1 MARPLRSFS
10 QAPRRSRAMKAVGR
24 ARLRR
29 ALLGGLLLVAGLVA
43 GLGAVATPTPTAS
56 ATGEIR
62 LLQFNMC
69 GRVCPWPTQLKTA
82 AVIDSLDQF
91 RPAAVSLNEVCRSE
105 FSRIVSGIASRG
117 WKMSAA
123 FLVTRNGACND
134 GTDYGNA
141 VLTRAEIGT
150 VDRTIYSAQGPDHN
164 EFRGLLCVTADLG
177 MRPTRICS
185 THIVNSGPDPTG
197 SIRRRQI
204 AQAASLVGAHRGPV
218 VLMGDFNLPPGD
230 QGLDRIYTRA
240 HPGGVGAFDEVDQGP
255 VKCRCG
261 AVTQRS
267 GEKIDYVFVT
277 ARDFDTVKGR
287 AIHADFSDHASL
299 RGWVTKK

>member
-1 MARPLRSFS
+1 M
-10 QAPRRSRAMKAVGR
+10 
-24 ARLRR
+24 
-29 ALLGGLLLVAGLVA
+29 GGLLLVV

-56 ATGEIR
+56 ATGDIR
-62 LLQFNMC
+62 LFQFNMC
-69 GRVCPWPTQLKTA
+69 GRVCPWPAQVKTA

-91 RPAAVSLNEVCRSE
+91 HPAAVSLNEVCRSE
-105 FSRIVSGIASRG
+105 FSGIVAGIASRG

-123 FLVTRNGACND
+123 FLVTRKAACND
-134 GTDYGNA
+134 GADYGNA

-150 VDRTIYSAQGPDHN
+150 VDQTIYKAQGPDHN

-177 MRPTRICS
+177 LRPTRICS

-204 AQAASLVGAHRGPV
+204 AQAASLVGASGVPV

-230 QGLDRIYTRA
+230 QGLDRIYTPA
-240 HPGGVGAFDEVDQGP
+240 HPGGIGAFDEVDQGP
-255 VKCRCG
+255 GKCRCG
-261 AVTQRS
+261 EVTQRS

-277 ARDFDTVKGR
+277 ARDFDIVNSQAT
-287 AIHADFSDHASL
+287 HADFSDHDSL